1 MMFDKQKIIQYISK
15 LKRRSTKVMA
25 WNCSI
30 LVRIFV
36 ILFML
41 STAVST
47 AQSYSTVVG
56 YYSFIV
62 IPIVVATPAPAS
74 VPAVAHRFGVELL
87 IANLKAI
94 SMNDEKMCVG
104 LCVVCV
110 VFVLFVVLYYYY
122 TY

>member
-30 LVRIFV
+30 LARIFV

-47 AQSYSTVVG
+47 VQSYSTVVG
-56 YYSFIV
+56 YYSFIF
-62 IPIVVATPAPAS
+62 ISIVVTTPAPAS
-74 VPAVAHRFGVELL
+74 VPAVAHRFGFELLL

-104 LCVVCV
+104 LCVVFV
-110 VFVLFVVLYYYY
+110 VFVVLYYYY

>member
-1 MMFDKQKIIQYISK
+1 MMFEKQKIIQYISK
-15 LKRRSTKVMA
+15 LKRRNTKVMA

-47 AQSYSTVVG
+47 VQSYSTVVG

-62 IPIVVATPAPAS
+62 ISIVVATPAPAS
-74 VPAVAHRFGVELL
+74 VPAVAHRFGFELF

-104 LCVVCV
+104 LCVVFV
-110 VFVLFVVLYYYY
+110 VFVVLYYYY

>member
-15 LKRRSTKVMA
+15 LKRRNTKVMA

-47 AQSYSTVVG
+47 VQSYSTVVG
-56 YYSFIV
+56 YYSFIF
-62 IPIVVATPAPAS
+62 ISIVVTTPAPAS
-74 VPAVAHRFGVELL
+74 VPAVAHRFGFELLL
-87 IANLKAI
+87 IANLKVI

-104 LCVVCV
+104 LCVVFV
-110 VFVLFVVLYYYY
+110 VFVVLYYYY